1 MKGLDFSVLDRSRGE
16 WGEPADDVAALGI
29 NFLFYGLR
37 SPTAEPFHFLFCTFL
52 ETYLR
57 ESHDQEIL
65 ETLPPFLAFRALV
78 IAHPLWYP
86 ELSEPLR
93 IALIHFARSM
103 MIDPLFR
110 PGDVRAL
117 LGTPR

>member
-1 MKGLDFSVLDRSRGE
+1 M
-16 WGEPADDVAALGI
+16 
-29 NFLFYGLR
+29 
-37 SPTAEPFHFLFCTFL
+37 
-52 ETYLR
+52 
-57 ESHDQEIL
+57 
-65 ETLPPFLAFRALV
+65 PPFLAFRALV

-110 PGDVRAL
+110 PADVRAL
-117 LGTPR
+117 LRTPR